1 MLKGNK
7 PVYVDDTTYVRDWV
21 PDDKM
26 MIDTDSAAPAG
37 ATGDFRALST
47 GSRVKPSTSSST
59 DAAFWGYTNP
69 VATDKDIPMLPPPA
83 WVRNCYEYRD
93 YPREG
98 ESAQETRDRVNKMEF
113 LRNIE
118 QEVGK
123 KRADEAARLAA
134 EARREREARGV
145 FGDFVEAV
153 GRVRA
158 GGAFA
163 APAAP
168 GGGQEGGG
176 ANGGA
181 NHARGGQEGGRTSG
195 GGRVGTEDARGGLRG
210 TSRGRGRGR
219 HDRLDVLQWDL

>member
-26 MIDTDSAAPAG
+26 MIDTDSPAATENLRPLPPG
-37 ATGDFRALST
+37 SRVNPSTTSST
-47 GSRVKPSTSSST
+47 GSV
-59 DAAFWGYTNP
+59 DFWGYTNP
-69 VATDKDIPMLPPPA
+69 VATDKDMPMLPPPS

-98 ESAQETRDRVNKMEF
+98 ESAQQTRDRVSKMEF

-118 QEVGK
+118 REVGPE
-123 KRADEAARLAA
+123 RADQAARLAA
-134 EARREREARGV
+134 QARREREARGV

-153 GRVRA
+153 ESVRP

-168 GGGQEGGG
+168 SGGQG
-176 ANGGA
+176 
-181 NHARGGQEGGRTSG
+181 GGRTSG
-195 GGRVGTEDARGGLRG
+195 GGRGGAEDVRGGGRG
-210 TSRGRGRGR
+210 MSRGRGRGR
-219 HDRLDVLQWDL
+219 HDRLDVLHWDL

>member
-26 MIDTDSAAPAG
+26 VIDTDSAAPAG
-37 ATGDFRALST
+37 ATGDFRTLST
-47 GSRVKPSTSSST
+47 GSRVKPSTTSST
-59 DAAFWGYTNP
+59 GSVDFWGYANP
-69 VATDKDIPMLPPPA
+69 VATDKDMPMLPPPS

-98 ESAQETRDRVNKMEF
+98 ESAQQTRDRVNKMEF

-118 QEVGK
+118 REVGK
-123 KRADEAARLAA
+123 TRADEAARLAA

-145 FGDFVEAV
+145 FGDFVEATNN
-153 GRVRA
+153 VRP

-168 GGGQEGGG
+168 SGGQ
-176 ANGGA
+176 
-181 NHARGGQEGGRTSG
+181 QGGRTSG
-195 GGRVGTEDARGGLRG
+195 GGRGGAENVRGGGRG
-210 TSRGRGRGR
+210 MTRGRGGTNRGRGR

>member
-26 MIDTDSAAPAG
+26 MIDTDSTAPAG

-47 GSRVKPSTSSST
+47 GSRVKPSTSNST
-59 DAAFWGYTNP
+59 GSASEAAFWGYANP
-69 VATDKDIPMLPPPA
+69 LATDKDIPMLPPPA

-98 ESAQETRDRVNKMEF
+98 ESAQQTRDRVSKMEF

-118 QEVGK
+118 REVGPE
-123 KRADEAARLAA
+123 RADQAARLAA

-153 GRVRA
+153 ESVRP

-168 GGGQEGGG
+168 SGGQG
-176 ANGGA
+176 
-181 NHARGGQEGGRTSG
+181 GGRTSG
-195 GGRVGTEDARGGLRG
+195 GGRGGAEDVRGGGRG
-210 TSRGRGRGR
+210 MTRGRGRGR
-219 HDRLDVLQWDL
+219 RDRLDVLHWDV